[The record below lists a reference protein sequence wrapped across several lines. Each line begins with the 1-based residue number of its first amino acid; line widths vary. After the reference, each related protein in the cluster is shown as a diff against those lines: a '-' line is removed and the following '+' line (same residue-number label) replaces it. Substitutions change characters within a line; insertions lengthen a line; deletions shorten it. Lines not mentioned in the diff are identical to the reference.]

1 MNQRATLIYELK
13 NLKKVYQQQQPVISI
28 GRLQIH
34 RGTIYGILGPVG
46 SGKTTL
52 LRHLAGLEAQTEGI
66 LIYDN
71 NEFEHTWLGKIKVPQ
86 EIHYVGEYLVS
97 VKQIVEQIIKSVY
110 PDKSSRIIKRYFRG
124 NVSKKI
130 LPLPL
135 KFLSPGQRAW
145 FDLVL
150 ALESDPRVLIQDN
163 FATLFDNDMEYIAR
177 KELKRMNK
185 DLGTTVILSSINDN
199 VLKKFCSVLVYL
211 ENGHISKVRS
221 GQLKKHRRDHS
232 KK

>member
-1 MNQRATLIYELK
+1 MKKRATLIYELK
-13 NLKKVYQQQQPVISI
+13 NLKKIYQQQPVISI

-52 LRHLAGLEAQTEGI
+52 LRHLAGLEVQTEGI
-66 LIYDN
+66 LKYDN
-71 NEFEHTWLGKIKVPQ
+71 NEFERTWLGKIKVPQ
-86 EIHYVGEYLVS
+86 EIYYVGEHLVS
-97 VKQIVEQIIKSVY
+97 AKRIVEQVIKSVY
-110 PDKSSRIIKRYFRG
+110 PDKSNRIVKRYFRG
-124 NVSKKI
+124 SVSKQI

-135 KFLSPGQRAW
+135 NFLSPGQRAW

-163 FATLFDNDMEYIAR
+163 FATLFDNDMEFIAR

-185 DLGTTVILSSINDN
+185 DLGTTVILSSINDHA
-199 VLKKFCSVLVYL
+199 LKKFCSVLVYL
-211 ENGHISKVRS
+211 ENGHITKIRS
-221 GQLKKHRRDHS
+221 GQLKKQRGGYS

>member
-66 LIYDN
+66 LKYDN

-110 PDKSSRIIKRYFRG
+110 PDKSSRIIKKYFRG
-124 NVSKKI
+124 NVNKKI

>member
-13 NLKKVYQQQQPVISI
+13 NLKKVHHQRRVISI

-52 LRHLAGLEAQTEGI
+52 LRHLAGLEKQTEGT
-66 LIYDN
+66 LKYDT
-71 NEFEHTWLGKIKVPQ
+71 NEFEKTWLGKIKIPQ
-86 EIHYVGEYLVS
+86 EIYYVGEHLVRD
-97 VKQIVEQIIKSVY
+97 KQTVEQFIKSIY
-110 PDKSSRIIKRYFRG
+110 NDKSNEIVKKYFRG
-124 NVSKKI
+124 SISKQI
-130 LPLPL
+130 LPLRIN
-135 KFLSPGQRAW
+135 FLSPGQRAW

-150 ALESDPRVLIQDN
+150 ALESDPRVLIHDN
-163 FATLFDNDMEYIAR
+163 FSSLFDNEMEFIAR

-185 DLGTTVILSSINDN
+185 DLGTTIILSSINDN
-199 VLKKFCSVLVYL
+199 ALKKFCSVLVYL
-211 ENGHISKVRS
+211 ENGHITKVRS
-221 GQLKKHRRDHS
+221 GLHKQKRGDYS

>member
-1 MNQRATLIYELK
+1 MNKRATLIYELK
-13 NLKKVYQQQQPVISI
+13 NLKKVYQQQPVISI

-34 RGTIYGILGPVG
+34 RGTIYGVLGPVG

-66 LIYDN
+66 LKYDN
-71 NEFEHTWLGKIKVPQ
+71 NEFERTWLRKIKVPQ
-86 EIHYVGEYLVS
+86 EIYYVGEHLVS
-97 VKQIVEQIIKSVY
+97 AKQIVKEAIKSVY
-110 PDKSSRIIKRYFRG
+110 PDKSNRIVKRYFRG
-124 NVSKKI
+124 SVSKQI

-135 KFLSPGQRAW
+135 NFLSPGQRAW

-163 FATLFDNDMEYIAR
+163 FATLFDNDMEFIAR

-185 DLGTTVILSSINDN
+185 DLGTTIILSSINDH
-199 VLKKFCSVLVYL
+199 VLKKFCSVLIYL
-211 ENGHISKVRS
+211 ENGHITKVRS
-221 GQLKKHRRDHS
+221 GQPRKQRSDYS

>member
-66 LIYDN
+66 LKYDN

-110 PDKSSRIIKRYFRG
+110 PDKSSRIIKKYFRG
-124 NVSKKI
+124 NVNKKI

-221 GQLKKHRRDHS
+221 GQLKKHRRDRS

>member
-66 LIYDN
+66 LKYDN

-97 VKQIVEQIIKSVY
+97 VKQILEQIIKSV
-110 PDKSSRIIKRYFRG
+110 
-124 NVSKKI
+124 
-130 LPLPL
+130 
-135 KFLSPGQRAW
+135 
-145 FDLVL
+145 
-150 ALESDPRVLIQDN
+150 
-163 FATLFDNDMEYIAR
+163 
-177 KELKRMNK
+177 
-185 DLGTTVILSSINDN
+185 
-199 VLKKFCSVLVYL
+199 
-211 ENGHISKVRS
+211 
-221 GQLKKHRRDHS
+221 
-232 KK
+232 

>member
-13 NLKKVYQQQQPVISI
+13 NLKKVYQQQPVISI

-52 LRHLAGLEAQTEGI
+52 LRHLAGLEVQTEGI
-66 LIYDN
+66 LKYDN
-71 NEFEHTWLGKIKVPQ
+71 NEFERTWLGKIKVPQ
-86 EIHYVGEYLVS
+86 EIYYVGEHLVS
-97 VKQIVEQIIKSVY
+97 AKRIVEQVIKSVY
-110 PDKSSRIIKRYFRG
+110 PDKSNRIVKRYFRG
-124 NVSKKI
+124 SVSKQI

-135 KFLSPGQRAW
+135 NFLSPGQRAW

-163 FATLFDNDMEYIAR
+163 FATLFDNDMEFIAR

-185 DLGTTVILSSINDN
+185 DLGTTVILSSINDRA
-199 VLKKFCSVLVYL
+199 LKKFCSVLVYL
-211 ENGHISKVRS
+211 ENGHITKVRS
-221 GQLKKHRRDHS
+221 GQLKKQRGDYS

>member
-13 NLKKVYQQQQPVISI
+13 NLKKVYHQQPVISI

-66 LIYDN
+66 LKYDN
-71 NEFEHTWLGKIKVPQ
+71 NEFERTWLGKIKVPQ
-86 EIHYVGEYLVS
+86 EIYYVGEHPVS
-97 VKQIVEQIIKSVY
+97 AKQTVEQLIKSVY
-110 PDKSSRIIKRYFRG
+110 SDKSKRIVKMYFRG
-124 NVSKKI
+124 SVSKQI
-130 LPLPL
+130 LPLVL
-135 KFLSPGQRAW
+135 DSLSPGQRAW

-163 FATLFDNDMEYIAR
+163 FATLFDNEMESIAR

-185 DLGTTVILSSINDN
+185 DLGTTLILSSINDHA
-199 VLKKFCSVLVYL
+199 LKKFCSVLIYL
-211 ENGHISKVRS
+211 ENGHITKVRS
-221 GQLKKHRRDHS
+221 GKPKQQRGDYS

>member
-66 LIYDN
+66 LKYDN

-124 NVSKKI
+124 NVSKNI

-163 FATLFDNDMEYIAR
+163 FSTLFDNDMEYIAR

-185 DLGTTVILSSINDN
+185 NLGTTVILSSINEN

-221 GQLKKHRRDHS
+221 GQLNKHRRDRS

>member
-13 NLKKVYQQQQPVISI
+13 NLKKVYQQQPVISI

-66 LIYDN
+66 LKYDN
-71 NEFEHTWLGKIKVPQ
+71 NEFERTWLGKIKIPQ
-86 EIHYVGEYLVS
+86 EIYYVGEHPVS
-97 VKQIVEQIIKSVY
+97 AKQTVEQLIKSVY
-110 PDKSSRIIKRYFRG
+110 SDKSNRIVKKYFRG
-124 NVSKKI
+124 SVSNQI
-130 LPLPL
+130 LPLVL
-135 KFLSPGQRAW
+135 DSLSPGQRAW

-163 FATLFDNDMEYIAR
+163 FATLFDNEMESIAR

-185 DLGTTVILSSINDN
+185 DLGTTLILSSINDHA
-199 VLKKFCSVLVYL
+199 LKKFCSVLIYL
-211 ENGHISKVRS
+211 ENGHITKVRS
-221 GQLKKHRRDHS
+221 GKPKQQRGDYS

>member
-13 NLKKVYQQQQPVISI
+13 NLKKVYHQQPVISI

-66 LIYDN
+66 LKYDN
-71 NEFEHTWLGKIKVPQ
+71 NEFERTWLGKIKVPQ
-86 EIHYVGEYLVS
+86 EIYYVGEHPVS
-97 VKQIVEQIIKSVY
+97 AKQTVEQLIKSVY
-110 PDKSSRIIKRYFRG
+110 SDKSNRIVKKYFRG
-124 NVSKKI
+124 SVSNQI
-130 LPLPL
+130 LPLVL
-135 KFLSPGQRAW
+135 DSLSPGQRAW

-163 FATLFDNDMEYIAR
+163 FSTLFDNEMESIAR

-185 DLGTTVILSSINDN
+185 DLGTTLILSSINDHA
-199 VLKKFCSVLVYL
+199 LKKFCSVLIYL
-211 ENGHISKVRS
+211 ENGHITKVRS
-221 GQLKKHRRDHS
+221 GKPKQQRGDYS

>member
-13 NLKKVYQQQQPVISI
+13 NLKKVYHQQPVISI

-66 LIYDN
+66 LKYDN
-71 NEFEHTWLGKIKVPQ
+71 NEFERTWLGKIKIPQ
-86 EIHYVGEYLVS
+86 EIYYVGEHPVS
-97 VKQIVEQIIKSVY
+97 TKQTVEQLIKSVY
-110 PDKSSRIIKRYFRG
+110 SDKSNRIVKKYFRG
-124 NVSKKI
+124 SVSNQI
-130 LPLPL
+130 LPLVL
-135 KFLSPGQRAW
+135 DSLSPGQRAW

-163 FATLFDNDMEYIAR
+163 FATLFDNEMESIAR

-185 DLGTTVILSSINDN
+185 DLGTTLILSSINDHA
-199 VLKKFCSVLVYL
+199 LKKFCSVLIYL
-211 ENGHISKVRS
+211 ENGHITKVRS
-221 GQLKKHRRDHS
+221 GKPKQQRGDYS

>member
-13 NLKKVYQQQQPVISI
+13 NLKKVYHQQPVISI

-66 LIYDN
+66 LKYDN
-71 NEFEHTWLGKIKVPQ
+71 NEFERTWLGKIKVPQ
-86 EIHYVGEYLVS
+86 EIYYVGEQLVS
-97 VKQIVEQIIKSVY
+97 AKQTVEQLIKSVY
-110 PDKSSRIIKRYFRG
+110 PDKSIGIVKKYFRG
-124 NVSKKI
+124 SVSKQI
-130 LPLPL
+130 LPLN
-135 KFLSPGQRAW
+135 FLSPGQRAW

-163 FATLFDNDMEYIAR
+163 FATLFDNEMEFIAR

-185 DLGTTVILSSINDN
+185 DLGTTLILSSINDHA
-199 VLKKFCSVLVYL
+199 LKKFCSVLIYL
-211 ENGHISKVRS
+211 ENGHITKVRS
-221 GQLKKHRRDHS
+221 GKPKQQRGDYS

>member
-13 NLKKVYQQQQPVISI
+13 NLKKVYQQHPVISI

-52 LRHLAGLEAQTEGI
+52 LRQLAGLVAQTEGI
-66 LIYDN
+66 LKYDN
-71 NEFEHTWLGKIKVPQ
+71 NEFERTWLGKIKVPQ
-86 EIHYVGEYLVS
+86 EIYYVGEHLVS
-97 VKQIVEQIIKSVY
+97 AKRIVEQVIKSVY
-110 PDKSSRIIKRYFRG
+110 PDKSNRIVKKYFRG
-124 NVSKKI
+124 SVSKQI
-130 LPLPL
+130 LPLRL
-135 KFLSPGQRAW
+135 KFLSPGQRVW

-163 FATLFDNDMEYIAR
+163 FATLFDNDMEFIAR

-185 DLGTTVILSSINDN
+185 DLGTTVILSSINDH

-211 ENGHISKVRS
+211 ENGHITKVRS
-221 GQLKKHRRDHS
+221 GQLKKQRGDYS

>member
-13 NLKKVYQQQQPVISI
+13 NLKKVYQQQPVISI

-52 LRHLAGLEAQTEGI
+52 LRHLAGLEVQTEGI
-66 LIYDN
+66 LKYDN
-71 NEFEHTWLGKIKVPQ
+71 NEFERTWLGKIKIPQ
-86 EIHYVGEYLVS
+86 EIYYVGEQLVS
-97 VKQIVEQIIKSVY
+97 TKETVEQLIKSVY
-110 PDKSSRIIKRYFRG
+110 PDKSNRIVKKYFKG
-124 NVSKKI
+124 SVSKQI
-130 LPLPL
+130 LPLRL
-135 KFLSPGQRAW
+135 KFLSPGQKVW

-163 FATLFDNDMEYIAR
+163 FSTLFDNEMEFIAR

-185 DLGTTVILSSINDN
+185 DLGTTVILSSINDHA
-199 VLKKFCSVLVYL
+199 LKKFCSVLVYL
-211 ENGHISKVRS
+211 ENGHITKVRS
-221 GQLKKHRRDHS
+221 GQPKQQRGDYS

>member
-1 MNQRATLIYELK
+1 MNKRATLIYELK
-13 NLKKVYQQQQPVISI
+13 NLKKVYQRQPVISI

-34 RGTIYGILGPVG
+34 RGIIYGILGPVG

-66 LIYDN
+66 LKYDN
-71 NEFEHTWLGKIKVPQ
+71 NEFERTWLGKIKVPQ
-86 EIHYVGEYLVS
+86 EIYYVGEYLVS
-97 VKQIVEQIIKSVY
+97 AKQIVEKVIKSVY
-110 PDKSSRIIKRYFRG
+110 PDKSNRIVKRYFRG
-124 NVSKKI
+124 SVSKQI
-130 LPLPL
+130 LPL
-135 KFLSPGQRAW
+135 FLNIISPGQRAW

-163 FATLFDNDMEYIAR
+163 FATLFDNDMEFIAR

-185 DLGTTVILSSINDN
+185 DLGTTVILSSINDRA
-199 VLKKFCSVLVYL
+199 LKKFCSVLVYL
-211 ENGHISKVRS
+211 ENGHITKVRS
-221 GQLKKHRRDHS
+221 GQLKKQRGGYS

>member
-13 NLKKVYQQQQPVISI
+13 NLKKVYHQQPVISI

-66 LIYDN
+66 LKYDN
-71 NEFEHTWLGKIKVPQ
+71 NEFERTWLGKIKIPQ
-86 EIHYVGEYLVS
+86 EIYYVGEHPVS
-97 VKQIVEQIIKSVY
+97 AKQTVEQLIKSVY
-110 PDKSSRIIKRYFRG
+110 SDKSNRIVKKYFRG
-124 NVSKKI
+124 SVSNQI
-130 LPLPL
+130 LPLVL
-135 KFLSPGQRAW
+135 DSLSPGQRAW

-163 FATLFDNDMEYIAR
+163 FATLFDNEMESIAR

-185 DLGTTVILSSINDN
+185 DLGTTLILSSINDHA
-199 VLKKFCSVLVYL
+199 LKKFCSVLIYL
-211 ENGHISKVRS
+211 ENGHITKVRS
-221 GQLKKHRRDHS
+221 GKPKQQRGDYS

>member
-1 MNQRATLIYELK
+1 MNKRATLIYELK
-13 NLKKVYQQQQPVISI
+13 NLKKVYQQRRVISI

-52 LRHLAGLEAQTEGI
+52 LRHLAGLESQTEGI
-66 LIYDN
+66 LKYDN
-71 NEFEHTWLGKIKVPQ
+71 NEFESTWLGKIKVPQ
-86 EIHYVGEYLVS
+86 EIYYVGEHLVS
-97 VKQIVEQIIKSVY
+97 EKQTVEQFIKSTY
-110 PDKSSRIIKRYFRG
+110 QDKSNGIVKRYFRG
-124 NVSKKI
+124 SISKQI
-130 LPLPL
+130 LPLRINS
-135 KFLSPGQRAW
+135 LSPGQRAW

-150 ALESDPRVLIQDN
+150 ALESDPRVLIHDN
-163 FATLFDNDMEYIAR
+163 FATLFDNEMEFIAR

-199 VLKKFCSVLVYL
+199 ALKKFCSVLVYL
-211 ENGHISKVRS
+211 ENGHITKVRS
-221 GQLKKHRRDHS
+221 GLQKQQRGDYS

>member
-13 NLKKVYQQQQPVISI
+13 NLKKVYQRQPVISI

-66 LIYDN
+66 LKYDN
-71 NEFEHTWLGKIKVPQ
+71 NEFERTWLGKIKVPQ
-86 EIHYVGEYLVS
+86 EIYYVGEHLIS
-97 VKQIVEQIIKSVY
+97 AKQIVEQVIKLVY
-110 PDKSSRIIKRYFRG
+110 PDKSNRIVKRYFRG
-124 NVSKKI
+124 SVSKQI
-130 LPLPL
+130 LPLSL
-135 KFLSPGQRAW
+135 NFLSPGQRAW

-163 FATLFDNDMEYIAR
+163 FATLFDNDMEFIAR

-185 DLGTTVILSSINDN
+185 DLGTTVILSSINDHA
-199 VLKKFCSVLVYL
+199 LKKFCSVLVYL
-211 ENGHISKVRS
+211 ENGHITKIRS
-221 GQLKKHRRDHS
+221 GQLKKQRGYYS

>member
-13 NLKKVYQQQQPVISI
+13 NLKKVYHQQPVISI

-66 LIYDN
+66 LKYDN
-71 NEFEHTWLGKIKVPQ
+71 NEFERTWLGKIKVPQ
-86 EIHYVGEYLVS
+86 EIYYVGEHPVS
-97 VKQIVEQIIKSVY
+97 AKQTVEQLIKSVY
-110 PDKSSRIIKRYFRG
+110 SDKSNRIVKRYFRG
-124 NVSKKI
+124 SVSKQI
-130 LPLPL
+130 LPLVL
-135 KFLSPGQRAW
+135 NSLSPGQRAW

-150 ALESDPRVLIQDN
+150 ALESDPRDN
-163 FATLFDNDMEYIAR
+163 FATLFDNEMESIAR

-185 DLGTTVILSSINDN
+185 DLGTTLILSSINDHA
-199 VLKKFCSVLVYL
+199 LKKFCSVLIYL
-211 ENGHISKVRS
+211 ENGHITKVRS
-221 GQLKKHRRDHS
+221 GKPKQQRGDYS

>member
-13 NLKKVYQQQQPVISI
+13 NLKKVYQQQPVISI

-46 SGKTTL
+46 SGKTTS
-52 LRHLAGLEAQTEGI
+52 LRHLAGLEVQTEGI
-66 LIYDN
+66 LKYDN
-71 NEFEHTWLGKIKVPQ
+71 NEFERTWLGKIKVPQ
-86 EIHYVGEYLVS
+86 EIYYVGEHLVS
-97 VKQIVEQIIKSVY
+97 AKRIVEQVIKSVY
-110 PDKSSRIIKRYFRG
+110 PDKSNRIVKRYFRG
-124 NVSKKI
+124 SVSKQI

-135 KFLSPGQRAW
+135 NFLSPGQRAW

-163 FATLFDNDMEYIAR
+163 FATLFDNDMEFIAR

-185 DLGTTVILSSINDN
+185 DLGTTVILSSINDH

-211 ENGHISKVRS
+211 ENGHITKVRS
-221 GQLKKHRRDHS
+221 GQLKKQRGDYS

>member
-13 NLKKVYQQQQPVISI
+13 NLKKVYQQQPVISI

-66 LIYDN
+66 LKYDN
-71 NEFEHTWLGKIKVPQ
+71 NEFERTWLGKIKVPQ
-86 EIHYVGEYLVS
+86 EIYYVGEHLVS
-97 VKQIVEQIIKSVY
+97 AKQIVEQVIKSVY
-110 PDKSSRIIKRYFRG
+110 PDKSNRIVKRYFRG
-124 NVSKKI
+124 SVSKQI
-130 LPLPL
+130 LPLSL
-135 KFLSPGQRAW
+135 NFLSPGQRAW

-163 FATLFDNDMEYIAR
+163 FATLFDNDMEFIAR

-185 DLGTTVILSSINDN
+185 DLGTTVILSSINDHA
-199 VLKKFCSVLVYL
+199 LKKFCSVLVYL
-211 ENGHISKVRS
+211 ENGHITKVRS
-221 GQLKKHRRDHS
+221 GQLKKQRGDYS

>member
-1 MNQRATLIYELK
+1 MNKRATLIYELK
-13 NLKKVYQQQQPVISI
+13 NLKKVYQQRRVISI

-52 LRHLAGLEAQTEGI
+52 LRHLAGLESQTEGI
-66 LIYDN
+66 LKYDN
-71 NEFEHTWLGKIKVPQ
+71 NEFDSTWLGKIKVPQ
-86 EIHYVGEYLVS
+86 EIYYVGEHLVAE
-97 VKQIVEQIIKSVY
+97 KQTVEQLIKSIY
-110 PDKSSRIIKRYFRG
+110 KGKSKGIVKKYFRG
-124 NVSKKI
+124 SISKQI
-130 LPLPL
+130 LPLRIS
-135 KFLSPGQRAW
+135 FLSPGQRAW

-150 ALESDPRVLIQDN
+150 ALESDPRVLIHDN
-163 FATLFDNDMEYIAR
+163 FATLFDNEMEFIAR

-221 GQLKKHRRDHS
+221 GQLKKHRRDRS

>member
-1 MNQRATLIYELK
+1 MNKRTTLIYELK
-13 NLKKVYQQQQPVISI
+13 NLKKVYQQQPVISI

-34 RGTIYGILGPVG
+34 RGTIYGVLGPVG

-66 LIYDN
+66 LKYDN
-71 NEFEHTWLGKIKVPQ
+71 NEFERTWLGKIKVPQ
-86 EIHYVGEYLVS
+86 EIYYVGEHLVRA
-97 VKQIVEQIIKSVY
+97 KQIVKQVIKSIY
-110 PDKSSRIIKRYFRG
+110 PDKSNRIVKRYFRG
-124 NVSKKI
+124 SVSKQI
-130 LPLPL
+130 LTLPLN
-135 KFLSPGQRAW
+135 FLSPGQRAW

-163 FATLFDNDMEYIAR
+163 FATLFDNDMEFIAR

-185 DLGTTVILSSINDN
+185 DLGTTVILSSINDHA
-199 VLKKFCSVLVYL
+199 LKKFCSVLVYL
-211 ENGHISKVRS
+211 DNGHITKVRS
-221 GQLKKHRRDHS
+221 GQLKKQRGDYS

>member
-13 NLKKVYQQQQPVISI
+13 NLKKVYHQQPVISI

-66 LIYDN
+66 LKYDN
-71 NEFEHTWLGKIKVPQ
+71 NEFERTWLGKIKVPQ
-86 EIHYVGEYLVS
+86 EIYYVGEHPVS
-97 VKQIVEQIIKSVY
+97 AKQTVEQLIKSVY
-110 PDKSSRIIKRYFRG
+110 SDKSNRIVKKYFRG
-124 NVSKKI
+124 SVSNQI
-130 LPLPL
+130 LPLVL
-135 KFLSPGQRAW
+135 DSLSPGQRAW

-163 FATLFDNDMEYIAR
+163 FATLFDNEMESIAR

-185 DLGTTVILSSINDN
+185 DLGTTLILSSINDHA
-199 VLKKFCSVLVYL
+199 LKKFCSVLIYL
-211 ENGHISKVRS
+211 ENGHITKVRS
-221 GQLKKHRRDHS
+221 GKPKQQRGDYS